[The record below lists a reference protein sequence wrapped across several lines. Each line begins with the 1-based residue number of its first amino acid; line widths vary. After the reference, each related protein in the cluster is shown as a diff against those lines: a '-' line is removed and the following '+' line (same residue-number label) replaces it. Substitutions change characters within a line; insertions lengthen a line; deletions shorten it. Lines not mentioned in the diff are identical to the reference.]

1 MSEVVTTIEEIKD
14 KAFTITVED
23 WRGEKQVTLEEYID
37 AWLDPTRGLF
47 NLVNADGDYDEVK
60 AIQAQVTKLATR
72 NFWTLHRREAKAE
85 RYPNKQV

>member
-14 KAFTITVED
+14 NAFTITVED

-37 AWLDPTRGLF
+37 AWLEPTRGLF
-47 NLVNADGDYDEVK
+47 NLVHRDGDFDEVK
-60 AIQAQVTKLATR
+60 GIQAQVKELATR
-72 NFWTLHRREAKAE
+72 NFWTLHRREARGL